1 MSRQPAW
8 LSAALSA
15 IAGGQP
21 VALVTVVEAKGST
34 PREAGAKMLVRAE
47 DIVGSVGGGQLELLA
62 IDAAR
67 RLMADSS
74 ARLTL
79 VPHSLGPDL
88 GQCCGGAVRLLLEP
102 LSVRDRDWLEAW
114 KVHADAA
121 RAATLVTEADGM
133 KSWIADAD
141 DHTRVEDRPEGD
153 RVGRS
158 WRVLEPVRHAAR
170 PLWLY
175 GAGHVGRALVT
186 VLSQLDFDV
195 TWLDSRHD
203 GFPAVVPANVQSVI
217 APQLAATADQA
228 PPACLFLVMTH
239 SHQLDLDIC
248 DRILRRGNFAFLG
261 LIGSDTKKARFLSGL
276 RALGHAPAALERLVC
291 PIGLAKSPGKQP
303 MEIAVSV
310 VAQLLA
316 LPSTTAL
323 GSNIEPTTDGL
334 LGAG

>member
-8 LSAALSA
+8 LRAALAA
-15 IAGGQP
+15 IAGGEP

-34 PREAGAKMLVRAE
+34 PREAGAKMLVRHN

-62 IDAAR
+62 VDAAR
-67 RLMADSS
+67 SMMADSS
-74 ARLTL
+74 ARLAL
-79 VPHSLGPDL
+79 VQHSLGPDL

-102 LSVRDRDWLEAW
+102 LSARDRDWLDAW
-114 KVHADAA
+114 KVHADTV

-133 KSWIADAD
+133 KSWIADAG
-141 DHTRVEDRPEGD
+141 DHTRVEDRT
-153 RVGRS
+153 GRA
-158 WRVLEPVRHAAR
+158 WRVLEPVRHAGR

-186 VLSQLDFDV
+186 VLSELDFDV
-195 TWLDSRHD
+195 TWLDSRHG
-203 GFPAVVPANVQSVI
+203 GFPPVVPANVQAI
-217 APQLAATADQA
+217 AAPQLAATADQA
-228 PPACLFLVMTH
+228 PPGCLFLVMTH

-248 DRILRRGNFAFLG
+248 DRILRRGDFAFLG

-276 RALGHAPAALERLVC
+276 RALGHGPAALERLIC
-291 PIGLAKSPGKQP
+291 PIGLAQIPGKKP

-310 VAQLLA
+310 AAQLLA
-316 LPSTTAL
+316 LPGVTELAANSEQTTQ
-323 GSNIEPTTDGL
+323 GL